1 MSERRVV
8 DDELYEAL
16 GSAGSLDNILLATD
30 GSKSSEAAA
39 ATTAKIAGQF
49 GSRLHLVHVTPVHS
63 FYSCYGEGESD
74 TLSIFEEDDER
85 ARSLLERQAEK
96 LRSEGVNVEQ
106 THLRIGEPDAEVVA
120 LAEEI
125 GADLVVAGSHGTGA
139 MKRATIGRVSESIV
153 RHAHCPVLVVRQKES
168 TSDER
173 EA

>member
-1 MSERRVV
+1 MSERGVA
-8 DDELYEAL
+8 DDGLYEAL

-30 GSKSSEAAA
+30 GSRSSEASA

-49 GSRLHLVHVTPVHS
+49 GSRIHLVHVTSVHS
-63 FYSCYGEGESD
+63 FYSSYGEGESD

-96 LRSEGVNVEQ
+96 LRGEGVNVEQ
-106 THLRIGEPDAEVVA
+106 TYLRTGEPDAEVVA

-125 GADLVVAGSHGTGA
+125 GVDLVVVGSHGTGA
-139 MKRATIGRVSESIV
+139 MQRAPIGRVSESIV
-153 RHAHCPVLVVRQKES
+153 RHAHCPVLVVRQQES
-168 TSDER
+168 TNDER